1 MDMISISHQG
11 ESSRS
16 NYQKPIWEFT
26 KEELHFRINEQVTK
40 YSEEAKKLKE
50 KAYLGSTSCI
60 YRVLPRH
67 KKINGNSLYEPDMV
81 SIGPYYYNLRNEKF
95 KMAEDC
101 KRKCFGSMLVK
112 AASDYIQVDIYESCL
127 ERISELEEDIRNCYS
142 EEFEVAGIE
151 FLEMMIVDACF
162 IIEIIDMFGP
172 RKEVDSSESLA
183 ALSWMVPYFYRDF
196 LLLENQIPLF
206 VLEEIY
212 AITRKIFP
220 VMSCRSH
227 LIYAALEFFKNGMK
241 RFDLDIFD
249 FTLMNVRETNDDDQ
263 CPPPLHL
270 LDLVRSS
277 LMPFYKQQGPEFP
290 TETTFIHCVSKLR
303 LAGIKV
309 SPVKAHSFLEVK
321 FKKGVIEM
329 PNIAINDLMRCL
341 LLNCVAFEQCHKR
354 SKKYFTVYATFL
366 DCLVNTS
373 EDIEYL
379 RERNVIDNYFGDDS
393 EAADFINRAGKDL
406 VLNAD
411 KGFYL
416 GKLFKDVDKH
426 YQNRWE
432 WKWASFKGEYF
443 DKPWLL
449 LSAAGG
455 ILLVLATSFQAVM
468 AFLTYKYK
476 NC

>member
-1 MDMISISHQG
+1 
-11 ESSRS
+11 
-16 NYQKPIWEFT
+16 
-26 KEELHFRINEQVTK
+26 
-40 YSEEAKKLKE
+40 
-50 KAYLGSTSCI
+50 
-60 YRVLPRH
+60 
-67 KKINGNSLYEPDMV
+67 
-81 SIGPYYYNLRNEKF
+81 
-95 KMAEDC
+95 
-101 KRKCFGSMLVK
+101 
-112 AASDYIQVDIYESCL
+112 
-127 ERISELEEDIRNCYS
+127 
-142 EEFEVAGIE
+142 
-151 FLEMMIVDACF
+151 
-162 IIEIIDMFGP
+162 
-172 RKEVDSSESLA
+172 
-183 ALSWMVPYFYRDF
+183 
-196 LLLENQIPLF
+196 
-206 VLEEIY
+206 
-212 AITRKIFP
+212 
-220 VMSCRSH
+220 
-227 LIYAALEFFKNGMK
+227 MK
-241 RFDLDIFD
+241 RLDLDIFD
-249 FTLMNVRETNDDDQ
+249 FTSMNVMETNQ
-263 CPPPLHL
+263 CLHL

-277 LMPFYKQQGPEFP
+277 LMPFYYEQQRPEFP

-321 FKKGVIEM
+321 LKKGVIEM

-379 RERNVIDNYFGDDS
+379 RERNVIDNYLGDDS

-426 YQNRWE
+426 YQNWLE
-432 WKWASFKGEYF
+432 WKWASFKREFF

-476 NC
+476 KC